1 MYTVNIGVTLS
12 NEFLLMQV
20 IYSCKTKAS
29 QPSDFKF
36 PPGFCVNQNPQHWS
50 CKEQTLKL
58 MQEVIKPYSTL

>member
-36 PPGFCVNQNPQHWS
+36 PPGFCVNQ
-50 CKEQTLKL
+50 TLSIGLARNKH
-58 MQEVIKPYSTL
+58 